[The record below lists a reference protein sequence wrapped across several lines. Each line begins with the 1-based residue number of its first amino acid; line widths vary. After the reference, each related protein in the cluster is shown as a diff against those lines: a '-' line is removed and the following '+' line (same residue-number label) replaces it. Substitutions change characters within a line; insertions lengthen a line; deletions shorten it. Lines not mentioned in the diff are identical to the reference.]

1 MLGDD
6 VIDAAPLS
14 IEEKDAPPR
23 RAKHMTGS
31 TVSENCDLCMAG
43 ASDLKPIVEGFFDKR
58 TTIRSKG
65 CLSNKTALTMVFKLI
80 EAPKK
85 AGAVSTDITTTD
97 ITSCQNSFSV

>member
-1 MLGDD
+1 M
-6 VIDAAPLS
+6 S
-14 IEEKDAPPR
+14 
-23 RAKHMTGS
+23 GS